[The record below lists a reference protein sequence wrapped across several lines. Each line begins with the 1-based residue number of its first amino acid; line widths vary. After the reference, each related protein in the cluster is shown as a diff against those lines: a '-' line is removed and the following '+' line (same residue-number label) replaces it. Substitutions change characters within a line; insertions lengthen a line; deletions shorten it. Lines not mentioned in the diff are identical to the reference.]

1 MGLKGGACCD
11 DEGRARWLQ
20 GSAFLQRLAVI
31 GIETAV
37 PGFAGSFELERFAS
51 IDEFDAGEWEF
62 VSGKLFA
69 GRF

>member
-1 MGLKGGACCD
+1 MF
-11 DEGRARWLQ
+11 ES
-20 GSAFLQRLAVI
+20 SALFLRRLAVI

-37 PGFAGSFELERFAS
+37 PGFAGSFELEGFAS

-62 VSGKLFA
+62 VSRKLFA